1 MRDLFARDPDVL
13 VPVLEECCAIKAR
26 IVEADEFEHGPRR
39 ILNYGHTI
47 GHALEAITKYRRFRH
62 GEAVGFGM
70 LAMARLAVARAAMPR
85 DTADAV
91 ASLIATM
98 GPLPSVSD
106 LSAREALA
114 AIAHD
119 KKVVDGTL
127 HAVLATGIGQTSIV
141 NNVTPQEF
149 VSAMMA
155 IGMRA

>member
-1 MRDLFARDPDVL
+1 
-13 VPVLEECCAIKAR
+13 
-26 IVEADEFEHGPRR
+26 
-39 ILNYGHTI
+39 
-47 GHALEAITKYRRFRH
+47 
-62 GEAVGFGM
+62 
-70 LAMARLAVARAAMPR
+70 
-85 DTADAV
+85 
-91 ASLIATM
+91 M